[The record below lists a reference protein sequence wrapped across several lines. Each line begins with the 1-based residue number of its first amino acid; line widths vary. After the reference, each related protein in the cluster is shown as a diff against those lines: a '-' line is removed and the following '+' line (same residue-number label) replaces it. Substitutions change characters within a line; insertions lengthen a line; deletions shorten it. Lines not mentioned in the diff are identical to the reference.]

1 MKVLYEIQQSF
12 KNTLW
17 VPPPNKT
24 IVPSSRIDT
33 EVKSH
38 EEIFLHLSAKNYL
51 EKMCLVHKRT
61 EVIISS
67 NSRDGAFRMFH
78 IRIYFIQYLSNP
90 GPLYLYRIFVP
101 FIPYSRVDFNK
112 FKGIWSA

>member
-1 MKVLYEIQQSF
+1 MKVLCEIQQSF

-17 VPPPNKT
+17 VPPPTKT

-38 EEIFLHLSAKNYL
+38 EKIFLHLSAKSYL

-67 NSRDGAFRMFH
+67 NSKDKWSFSNVSYSNIFHSVPVQPWTAIIIQNFRSVYGSLMVH
-78 IRIYFIQYLSNP
+78 LWLTL
-90 GPLYLYRIFVP
+90 GETL
-101 FIPYSRVDFNK
+101 
-112 FKGIWSA
+112 